1 MKWRANAVC
10 VLAAMTVLISDL
22 ALSLPAESEHTRF
35 WRQSE
40 YSEFQRGTA
49 KGVAVRSDGSLTP
62 APHFAPFADP
72 NLAYLWALRLDSH
85 GKLYAAGGSNAKVL
99 RFGEKGAPTTVF
111 ESTELAAQSIIFDAQ
126 DNLYVGTSPD
136 GKIYKVTPAGQ
147 KSVFFE
153 PKTKYIWALAMDSNG
168 TLFVATGD
176 QGEVFAIGSDGKGK
190 VFYKSDERHARS
202 LAFDSHG
209 NLLIGTDP
217 SGLILRVEIQRKKSG
232 EVEAGHSF
240 VVYETDKKEVTSLVV
255 GTDGNIYAAAIG
267 EKSKTTPYVPP
278 VVAPVGVPPAGAPN
292 AQAALAAQAAAA
304 AAPPVAV
311 PFFPSLG
318 GGSEVYRIAGDGS
331 PESLWTSR
339 EDLVYSLGFSKDNRL
354 LLGTGNHG
362 TVIELGENRLFSNV
376 ANASSDQV
384 TSLVSGAGGVLY
396 VGTAN
401 PGKIFALGPG
411 REKDGSYESAPFDA
425 KIFSQWGKLTWSG
438 ENGGKGKLAFYV
450 RSGNTSRPE
459 KNWSEWSGPYSASGA
474 DRAACP
480 AARFAQWKVVFSQ
493 ADDEATPTVS
503 WVSLAYLPKNVAP
516 AIDGIVVQNPGI
528 RIQGFAAPP
537 AAPGA
542 AAPVQI
548 RMPQSPNAANPGAT
562 PFVAEASPRSPKVE
576 PPPQGVEQKGYM
588 SVVWTA
594 HDDNEDE
601 LTYAL
606 YVRGEGEKNWRLLK
620 DKIEQHH
627 YSWDS
632 TTMPDG
638 AYYLKLVAT
647 DLPSNPAG
655 QALTAERESERFE
668 VDNSQPAIQ
677 NLRATAAKGAAGDIT
692 VTFEVHDPAT
702 AIARAEYS
710 LDSGDWSVVF
720 PKGDLSDSREESYEV
735 PLRHLSPGEHTISVQ
750 AADRN
755 ENETSSKI
763 TFTVAEK

>member
-72 NLAYLWALRLDSH
+72 NLAYLWALRLDSR

-99 RFGEKGAPTTVF
+99 RFDEKGAPTTVF
-111 ESTELAAQSIIFDAQ
+111 ESTELAAQSILFDGQ

-176 QGEVFAIGSDGKGK
+176 QGEVFAVGSDGKGK

-232 EVEAGHSF
+232 EVEAGHAF
-240 VVYETDKKEVTSLVV
+240 VVYETDKKEVTSLVA

-304 AAPPVAV
+304 AAPPVAI
-311 PFFPSLG
+311 PFFPNLG
-318 GGSEVYRIAGDGS
+318 GGSEVYRIAADGS
-331 PESLWTSR
+331 PESLWISR

-362 TVIELGENRLFSNV
+362 TVIELGENRVFSNV

-384 TSLVSGAGGVLY
+384 TSLVSGSGGVLY

-411 REKDGSYESAPFDA
+411 REKNGSYESAPFDA

-438 ENGGKGKLAFYV
+438 ENGGKGKLTFYV

-459 KNWSEWSGPYSASGA
+459 KNWSDWSGPYSASGA

-548 RMPQSPNAANPGAT
+548 RMPQSPNAVNPGAT

-601 LTYAL
+601 LTFSL
-606 YVRGEGEKNWRLLK
+606 YVRGEGR
-620 DKIEQHH
+620 
-627 YSWDS
+627 
-632 TTMPDG
+632 
-638 AYYLKLVAT
+638 
-647 DLPSNPAG
+647 
-655 QALTAERESERFE
+655 ERIG
-668 VDNSQPAIQ
+668 VC
-677 NLRATAAKGAAGDIT
+677 
-692 VTFEVHDPAT
+692 
-702 AIARAEYS
+702 
-710 LDSGDWSVVF
+710 
-720 PKGDLSDSREESYEV
+720 
-735 PLRHLSPGEHTISVQ
+735 
-750 AADRN
+750 
-755 ENETSSKI
+755 
-763 TFTVAEK
+763 

>member
-1 MKWRANAVC
+1 MR
-10 VLAAMTVLISDL
+10 
-22 ALSLPAESEHTRF
+22 
-35 WRQSE
+35 
-40 YSEFQRGTA
+40 
-49 KGVAVRSDGSLTP
+49 
-62 APHFAPFADP
+62 
-72 NLAYLWALRLDSH
+72 
-85 GKLYAAGGSNAKVL
+85 
-99 RFGEKGAPTTVF
+99 
-111 ESTELAAQSIIFDAQ
+111 Q

-176 QGEVFAIGSDGKGK
+176 QGEVFAVGSDGKGK

-232 EVEAGHSF
+232 EVEAGHAF
-240 VVYETDKKEVTSLVV
+240 VVYETDKKEVTSLVA

-278 VVAPVGVPPAGAPN
+278 IVAPVGVPPAGAPN

-304 AAPPVAV
+304 AAPPVAI
-311 PFFPSLG
+311 PFFPNLG
-318 GGSEVYRIAGDGS
+318 GGSEVYRIAADGS
-331 PESLWTSR
+331 PESLWISR

-362 TVIELGENRLFSNV
+362 TVIELGENRVFSNV

-384 TSLVSGAGGVLY
+384 TSLASGSGGVLY

-438 ENGGKGKLAFYV
+438 ENGGKGKLTFYV

-459 KNWSEWSGPYSASGA
+459 KNWSDWSGPYSASGA

-537 AAPGA
+537 ASPGA

-548 RMPQSPNAANPGAT
+548 RMPQSPNTVNPGAT

-601 LTYAL
+601 LTFSL
-606 YVRGEGEKNWRLLK
+606 YVRGEAEKNWRLLK

-677 NLRATAAKGAAGDIT
+677 NLRATAAKGAAGDFT

-720 PKGDLSDSREESYEV
+720 PKGDLSDSREENYEV
-735 PLRHLSPGEHTISVQ
+735 ALHHLSPGEHTISIQ

>member
-1 MKWRANAVC
+1 MALFSSLQAIKAKSSP
-10 VLAAMTVLISDL
+10 LGAM
-22 ALSLPAESEHTRF
+22 
-35 WRQSE
+35 
-40 YSEFQRGTA
+40 
-49 KGVAVRSDGSLTP
+49 
-62 APHFAPFADP
+62 
-72 NLAYLWALRLDSH
+72 
-85 GKLYAAGGSNAKVL
+85 
-99 RFGEKGAPTTVF
+99 EKEKF
-111 ESTELAAQSIIFDAQ
+111 
-126 DNLYVGTSPD
+126 
-136 GKIYKVTPAGQ
+136 
-147 KSVFFE
+147 
-153 PKTKYIWALAMDSNG
+153 
-168 TLFVATGD
+168 
-176 QGEVFAIGSDGKGK
+176 
-190 VFYKSDERHARS
+190 FYKSDERHARS
-202 LAFDSHG
+202 LSFDSHG
-209 NLLIGTDP
+209 SLLIGTDP

-240 VVYETDKKEVTSLVV
+240 VVYETDKKEVTSLVA

-267 EKSKTTPYVPP
+267 EKSKTTPYVAP
-278 VVAPVGVPPAGAPN
+278 VVVPVGVPPAGAPS

-304 AAPPVAV
+304 AAPPVAI
-311 PFFPSLG
+311 PFFPNLG
-318 GGSEVYRIAGDGS
+318 GGSEVYRIAADGS

-362 TVIELGENRLFSNV
+362 TVIELGENRVFSNV

-384 TSLVSGAGGVLY
+384 TSLVSGSGGALY

-438 ENGGKGKLAFYV
+438 ENGGKGKLSFYV

-548 RMPQSPNAANPGAT
+548 RMPQSPNAVNPGVP

-601 LTYAL
+601 LTFAL
-606 YVRGEGEKNWRLLK
+606 FVRGEGEKNWRLLK

-677 NLRATAAKGAAGDIT
+677 NLRAAAAKGAAGDIT

-720 PKGDLSDSREESYEV
+720 PKGDLSDSREQNYEV
-735 PLRHLSPGEHTISVQ
+735 ALHHLSPGEHTISIQ